1 MPWSWPAEV
10 NAHEAAAFCAWR
22 SARDGIPCRLPT
34 EAEHHALREASWAG
48 TDPAAHH
55 DGIRL
60 GQALGWNSQLAHGS
74 PWPVDAGQPAASGAR
89 DVFGNVWQWHG
100 DDFNPLPG
108 SKVHPYYDDFSTP
121 CYDGQHQMILGGSWI
136 SCGDE
141 ASVWARFH
149 FRPHFFQHA
158 GFRVVQ
164 AAHDGGIIKLAMA
177 DSGRQ
182 VYEDARMVDDYMLL
196 HHGEPQTQMPWPGGP
211 QRATAFPQRCA
222 DWLIDGARQ
231 YASGTARALDI
242 GCAVGGAS
250 FELARGF
257 NEVLGMDLSRAFIDA
272 ANALKKDGS
281 RPWFRRD
288 EGDLGQTLTA
298 RIDPAIDRSRVS
310 FRQADACS
318 LPAELVDM
326 DAVLLA
332 NLLCRLPSP
341 KSLLG
346 RLGGHRG
353 PGQGGRAGGLVLALF
368 MAGAVH
374 APGSL
379 AGRLRGRRPAGE
391 ERRRPQ
397 GLHARRGLRA
407 APGGRSARW

>member
-1 MPWSWPAEV
+1 
-10 NAHEAAAFCAWR
+10 
-22 SARDGIPCRLPT
+22 
-34 EAEHHALREASWAG
+34 
-48 TDPAAHH
+48 
-55 DGIRL
+55 
-60 GQALGWNSQLAHGS
+60 
-74 PWPVDAGQPAASGAR
+74 
-89 DVFGNVWQWHG
+89 
-100 DDFNPLPG
+100 
-108 SKVHPYYDDFSTP
+108 
-121 CYDGQHQMILGGSWI
+121 MILGGSWI

-164 AAHDGGIIKLAMA
+164 AAHDGGVVKLGAA
-177 DSGRQ
+177 EAGRQ
-182 VYEDARMVDDYMLL
+182 VYEDARIVDDYMLL
-196 HHGEPQTQMPWPGGP
+196 HHGEPQSQMPWPGGP
-211 QRATAFPQRCA
+211 SAPPPSPALRPLAARRRAPVRQRHRPRPGHRLRGGWRQLRAGPR
-222 DWLIDGARQ
+222 LRRGAR
-231 YASGTARALDI
+231 
-242 GCAVGGAS
+242 V
-250 FELARGF
+250 
-257 NEVLGMDLSRAFIDA
+257 DLSRAFIDA

-288 EGDLGQTLTA
+288 EGDLGQTVTA

-353 PGQGGRAGGLVLALF
+353 LVKVGGLVALF
-368 MAGAVH
+368 SPYSWLEQFT
-374 APGSL
+374 PGKP
-379 AGRLRGRRPAGE
+379 GW
-391 ERRRPQ
+391 
-397 GLHARRGLRA
+397 A
-407 APGGRSARW
+407 ATSRTASR

>member
-1 MPWSWPAEV
+1 V
-10 NAHEAAAFCAWR
+10 RH
-22 SARDGIPCRLPT
+22 RL
-34 EAEHHALREASWAG
+34 
-48 TDPAAHH
+48 
-55 DGIRL
+55 
-60 GQALGWNSQLAHGS
+60 
-74 PWPVDAGQPAASGAR
+74 
-89 DVFGNVWQWHG
+89 
-100 DDFNPLPG
+100 
-108 SKVHPYYDDFSTP
+108 
-121 CYDGQHQMILGGSWI
+121 
-136 SCGDE
+136 
-141 ASVWARFH
+141 
-149 FRPHFFQHA
+149 
-158 GFRVVQ
+158 
-164 AAHDGGIIKLAMA
+164 
-177 DSGRQ
+177 
-182 VYEDARMVDDYMLL
+182 
-196 HHGEPQTQMPWPGGP
+196 
-211 QRATAFPQRCA
+211 PQRCA
-222 DWLIDGARQ
+222 HWLLDGARQ

-353 PGQGGRAGGLVLALF
+353 LVKVGGLVALF
-368 MAGAVH
+368 SPYSWLEQFT
-374 APGSL
+374 PGKP
-379 AGRLRGRRPAGE
+379 GW
-391 ERRRPQ
+391 
-397 GLHARRGLRA
+397 A
-407 APGGRSARW
+407 ATSRTASR